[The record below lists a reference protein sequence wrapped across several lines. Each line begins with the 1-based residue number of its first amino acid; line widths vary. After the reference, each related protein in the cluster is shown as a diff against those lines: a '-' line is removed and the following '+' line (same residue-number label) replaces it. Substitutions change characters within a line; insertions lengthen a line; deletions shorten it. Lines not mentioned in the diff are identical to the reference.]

1 MIVYTCNRCGREF
14 KKKDHLNNHNNKKV
28 PCVKIDKQYEI
39 ELIKKEHEKYKLE
52 NLELKKNKNNKNSFV
67 KIENNNE
74 IELIKQELEKYKLE
88 NNKLIKEIKELKHTN
103 NFITNNNININNNIN
118 FNVVKII
125 DHGKEDYTK
134 LDIKN
139 LMLNN
144 KYLSKY
150 NYISTIIYYIHCNDN
165 YPEYQNIYISDLS
178 RNKAMIYYDGKWS
191 HANKFLTIDN
201 LFNSIFNSVD
211 EIIENSSNS
220 KKFKNY
226 ISEINKI
233 SPSGKEYS
241 LKNKK
246 NAIMNSEIILYDNK
260 EKIKSIKYYK

>member
-1 MIVYTCNRCGREF
+1 MSVYTCQLCGRDF
-14 KKKDHLNNHNNKKV
+14 KKKDHLNNHNNKKIR
-28 PCVKIDKQYEI
+28 CVKIDKQYEI
-39 ELIKKEHEKYKLE
+39 ELIKKELEKYKHE
-52 NLELKKNKNNKNSFV
+52 NAELKNNKNSFTQ
-67 KIENNNE
+67 IENNNE
-74 IELIKQELEKYKLE
+74 IALIKQELEKYKLI
-88 NNKLIKEIKELKHTN
+88 NNELMKEINNLKNTN

-178 RNKAMIYYDGKWS
+178 RNKAMIYYNGKWS

-211 EIIENSSNS
+211 EIIENSSNH

-233 SPSGKEYS
+233 SPSGKYFS

-246 NAIMNSEIILYDNK
+246 NAIMNSEILLYDNK

>member
-1 MIVYTCNRCGREF
+1 MHVFTCQLCGRDF
-14 KKKDHLNNHNNKKV
+14 KKKDHLNNHNNKKI

-39 ELIKKEHEKYKLE
+39 ELIKKELEKYKHE
-52 NLELKKNKNNKNSFV
+52 NAELKNNKNSFT
-67 KIENNNE
+67 KIENYNE
-74 IELIKQELEKYKLE
+74 IELIKEELEKYKLI
-88 NNKLIKEIKELKHTN
+88 NNELVKEINNLKNTN
-103 NFITNNNININNNIN
+103 NFITNNNININNNIS

-134 LDIKN
+134 LNIKN

-144 KYLSKY
+144 KYLDKY

-178 RNKAMIYYDGKWS
+178 RNKAMIYYNGKWS

-211 EIIENSSNS
+211 EIIENSSNP

-233 SPSGKEYS
+233 SPSGKNFS

-246 NAIMNSEIILYDNK
+246 NAIINSEILLYDNK

>member
-1 MIVYTCNRCGREF
+1 MTVYTCQLCGREF
-14 KKKDHLNNHNNKKV
+14 KKKDHLNNHNNKKI
-28 PCVKIDKQYEI
+28 PCIKTDKLYEI
-39 ELIKKEHEKYKLE
+39 ELIKKELEKYKLE
-52 NLELKKNKNNKNSFV
+52 NAELKKN
-67 KIENNNE
+67 ENNIE
-74 IELIKQELEKYKLE
+74 IQLIKQELEKYKLI
-88 NNKLIKEIKELKHTN
+88 NNELMKEINNLKGTN

-150 NYISTIIYYIHCNDN
+150 NYISTIIYYIHCNDD

-178 RNKAMIYYDGKWS
+178 RNKAMIYYDGRWT

-211 EIIENSSNS
+211 EIIENSSNP

-233 SPSGKEYS
+233 SPSGKEFS

-246 NAIMNSEIILYDNK
+246 NAIINSEIVLHSNK
-260 EKIKSIKYYK
+260 EKIKSLKYYKQKNTLNS